1 MIASMST
8 IRGDDP
14 DLDTAARLAG
24 ETMVPW
30 LREFAGY
37 RGLLVLT
44 DKERGTARFI
54 TFWESEE
61 AAERS
66 RPGRLRMRDQM
77 AAGAGV
83 EVESTE
89 AYAVALLDGL

>member
-1 MIASMST
+1 MTTRLAFDVEQAGCPSC
-8 IRGDDP
+8 
-14 DLDTAARLAG
+14 AARIRAVLDPLARLD
-24 ETMVPW
+24 E
-30 LREFAGY
+30 
-37 RGLLVLT
+37 
-44 DKERGTARFI
+44 I
-54 TFWESEE
+54 TIDEE